1 MFVLSTSLHK
11 SGSSL
16 FAWYQKE
23 LIQNHFGITAQK
35 EFELLVRKGLINGVG
50 HYASLK
56 SGQTID
62 SLISISKRFG
72 PFVVKT
78 HVGLTEKIAHEIKS
92 HNIFA
97 TIIHRDPRD
106 VILSAIDHG
115 DRQRKANEHHRL
127 FAKYVSVEKAIP
139 LVKQRCAV
147 ALHWMSSGYVEIF
160 KYYNL
165 LTKPETELVRF
176 CKVVGIEP
184 DKQFITNIINKYS
197 NNLEKGKHQFNTGKL
212 LRYKDEMTFEE
223 IELCNKELGDE
234 IIKMGYDLEYKHPE

>member
-23 LIQNHFGITAQK
+23 LIQKHFGIIAQK
-35 EFELLVRKGLINGVG
+35 EFELLVKKGVINGVG

-56 SGQTID
+56 SNQTID
-62 SLISISKRFG
+62 SLISISKKLG
-72 PFVVKT
+72 SFVVKT
-78 HVGLTEKIAHEIKS
+78 HAGLTEKIAHEIKAG
-92 HNIFA
+92 NIFA

-115 DRQRKANEHHRL
+115 ERQRKANEHYRL
-127 FAKYVSVEKAIP
+127 FAKYVTVENAIP

-147 ALHWMSSGYVEIF
+147 TLHWMSSGYVETF
-160 KYYNL
+160 NYYNL

-176 CKVVGIEP
+176 CQAVGIEP
-184 DKQFITNIINKYS
+184 DKQFITNIIEKYS
-197 NNLEKGKHQFNTGKL
+197 NNLVKGKHQYNTGKL
-212 LRYKDEMTFEE
+212 LRYKDEMTLEE
-223 IELCNKELGDE
+223 IELCSKELGDE
-234 IIKMGYDLEYKHPE
+234 IIKMGYDL